1 MPPSLLLL
9 APPARRLLALLPLL
23 LTCTAVHAQGHGQG
37 QGHGNRPA
45 MNPSMNMPMPRGNG
59 NGNGNG
65 MGNGNSMGMGN
76 GTGNGMGMGLQRDPP
91 GLLKQQNWMQPG
103 NSGNV
108 GNAANGARAANAANR
123 GDTDE
128 TGEGASLQQSRARTV
143 KNLLRVYRDVIEAD
157 PRGEPVL
164 RRQLLAW
171 SPPAA
176 VLEAARAEGF
186 SVLGKRALSGLGE
199 TLVTL
204 GVPERYST
212 EEALARLQALDPGGS
227 HDFNHLYISS
237 GQSGKPSAT
246 GQRAARPA
254 AAGPVRVGLVD
265 GGVDGTHQAFQKAAI
280 RRWGCNGRVVPS
292 AHGTAVAS
300 LLIGNA
306 DRFHGVS
313 PGARLYAAD
322 AYCGSET
329 GGAVDQ
335 IIEALAWLA
344 REQVPVVNVSLV
356 GPPNQMLE
364 RAVQAM
370 LKRGHLLIA
379 AVGNDGPAAPPL
391 YPASYPGVIGVSGAD
406 AQRRILPEAARGPQV
421 MFAAPGSQM
430 LAAAVGPQRYGVVRG
445 TSFAAPI
452 VAAMLAQSMRK
463 PDLAA
468 GRSAV
473 AKLAAR
479 AQRMSSGE
487 RSPEAGYGLVGEA
500 FRIAPESRP

>member
-1 MPPSLLLL
+1 MRPSLLLL
-9 APPARRLLALLPLL
+9 FPPARRLLALLPLL
-23 LTCTAVHAQGHGQG
+23 LTGTAVHAQGQG
-37 QGHGNRPA
+37 QGHRPA
-45 MNPSMNMPMPRGNG
+45 MNPSMQMPSPRGLG

-65 MGNGNSMGMGN
+65 MGMGNGIGMGN
-76 GTGNGMGMGLQRDPP
+76 GMGLQRDPP

-108 GNAANGARAANAANR
+108 GNAANAGKAANAANP
-123 GDTDE
+123 
-128 TGEGASLQQSRARTV
+128 GEAGEVADLQQSRARTV
-143 KNLLRVYRDVIEAD
+143 KNLIRRYRDVIEAD

-171 SPPAA
+171 SPSQA
-176 VLEAARAEGF
+176 VLEAVRADGF
-186 SVLGKRALSGLGE
+186 TVLGQRVLGGLGE
-199 TLVTL
+199 TLVVL

-212 EEALARLQALDPGGS
+212 EEALARLQALDPDGS

-237 GQSGKPSAT
+237 GEAGKPSSPVP
-246 GQRAARPA
+246 GRRGAASGRPA
-254 AAGPVRVGLVD
+254 VAGPVRVGLVD
-265 GGVDGTHQAFQKAAI
+265 GGIDGTHQAFQHAAI
-280 RRWGCNGRVVPS
+280 QRWGCAGRVVPS

-300 LLIGNA
+300 LLIGSA

-322 AYCGSET
+322 AYCGSEM

-335 IIEALAWLA
+335 IVEALAWLA
-344 REQVPVVNVSLV
+344 RKQVAVVNVSLV
-356 GPPNQMLE
+356 GPPNHMLE
-364 RAVQAM
+364 RAVLAM

-406 AQRRILPEAARGPQV
+406 AQQRILPEAARGPQV

-430 LAAAVGPQRYGVVRG
+430 LAASVGPQPYGVVRG

-468 GRSAV
+468 GRAAV
-473 AKLAAR
+473 AKLAAH
-479 AQRMSSGE
+479 AQRLGSGE
-487 RSPEAGYGLVGEA
+487 RSADAGYGLVGEA
-500 FRIAPESRP
+500 FRIAPEARP

>member
-9 APPARRLLALLPLL
+9 SPPARRLLALLPLL

-37 QGHGNRPA
+37 QGQGQGQGNRPA

-59 NGNGNG
+59 

-76 GTGNGMGMGLQRDPP
+76 GMGNGMGMGMGLQRDPP

-108 GNAANGARAANAANR
+108 GKAANGARAANAANR

-186 SVLGKRALSGLGE
+186 SVLGKRVLGGLGE

-265 GGVDGTHQAFQKAAI
+265 GGVDSTHQAFQKAAI

-430 LAAAVGPQRYGVVRG
+430 LAAAVGPQPYGVVRG

-452 VAAMLAQSMRK
+452 VAAMLAQSMRT

-500 FRIAPESRP
+500 FRIAPEARP